1 MLRRLDRVKHIVG
14 LERAG
19 DGGRVADDP
28 DVARRLAGIEV
39 DLQALDTWELRFTSR
54 LSRGEQPGAEV
65 SATKVLSAALMQRI
79 TELGMR
85 ALGYYGL
92 PYEPDMLCAAG
103 NSRPVA
109 PAYATGET
117 LRYFMKRGETIYGG
131 SDEVQRNILAK
142 RVLGL

>member
-1 MLRRLDRVKHIVG
+1 MLRRLDGVKRIVG
-14 LERAG
+14 LERAS
-19 DGGRVADDP
+19 DGGRLADDA

-39 DLQALDTWELRFTSR
+39 DLQALDLWELRFTSR
-54 LSRGEQPGAEV
+54 LSRGEEPGAEV

-92 PYEPDMLCAAG
+92 PYEPDRLSAAS
-103 NSRPVA
+103 NRPPVA
-109 PAYATGET
+109 PAHVTAQT

>member
-1 MLRRLDRVKHIVG
+1 MLG
-14 LERAG
+14 
-19 DGGRVADDP
+19 
-28 DVARRLAGIEV
+28 
-39 DLQALDTWELRFTSR
+39 
-54 LSRGEQPGAEV
+54 
-65 SATKVLSAALMQRI
+65 AALMQRI

-92 PYEPDMLCAAG
+92 PYEPDMLSAAG

-109 PAYATGET
+109 PAYATAET